1 MRKIQGRE
9 CLTLIEAGE
18 LLGVCRK
25 TLIRYRRLYRIQEFR
40 IGGLTYLPKDQL
52 EALLSLQPPVSG
64 GRGGYRRRK
73 KENK

>member
-18 LLGVCRK
+18 FLGVSRK
-25 TLIRYRRLYRIQEFR
+25 TLIKYRRIRNIQEFR
-40 IGGLTYLPKDQL
+40 VGGLTYLPKDQL

-73 KENK
+73 KEG